1 MKLITKIRKFFKQIH
16 PYTILIQGI
25 IFIPQMPIYIVSKKK
40 TFYAGI
46 RTFNSLPSSVTI
58 KNANTKFRAVFR
70 KYLHRPSFYTV
81 DKVLHV

>member
-1 MKLITKIRKFFKQIH
+1 
-16 PYTILIQGI
+16 
-25 IFIPQMPIYIVSKKK
+25 MPIYIVSKKK